1 MVRNLSG
8 APKIL
13 QRLFVADLL
22 SWMAVMAHV
31 MFCTDFVA
39 TVVYRGKADAAKG
52 TEEQIDFDEGVRMG
66 SLGLLLH
73 SVTGEKSVILT
84 TGHLGIA
91 HHRSR
96 FRIPAF
102 FFAFFCQSNLVRL
115 IGLRSTYLF
124 GLVTFALSML
134 FTVLYPNVVMLN
146 ICAAVSGIGFTV
158 ITTVPNTL
166 VSLYHSQRDVYFRR
180 VVSTTIAI
188 KSLYSVSGLIFF

>member
-1 MVRNLSG
+1 MVRNLAG

-102 FFAFFCQSNLVRL
+102 FFAS
-115 IGLRSTYLF
+115 
-124 GLVTFALSML
+124 
-134 FTVLYPNVVMLN
+134 
-146 ICAAVSGIGFTV
+146 
-158 ITTVPNTL
+158 
-166 VSLYHSQRDVYFRR
+166 
-180 VVSTTIAI
+180 
-188 KSLYSVSGLIFF
+188 